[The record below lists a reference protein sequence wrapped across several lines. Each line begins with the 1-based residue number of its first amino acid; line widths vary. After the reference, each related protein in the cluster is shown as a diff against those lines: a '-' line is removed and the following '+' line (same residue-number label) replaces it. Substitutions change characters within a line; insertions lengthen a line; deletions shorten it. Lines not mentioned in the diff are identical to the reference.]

1 MCKMQIEVETANV
14 LKLAQELE
22 ARQDVK
28 GVCFKYNSKPNKIF
42 K

>member
-14 LKLAQELE
+14 LSLAQLLE
-22 ARQDVK
+22 AREDVK
-28 GVCFKYNSKPNKIF
+28 GVSFKYNSKSGKLF